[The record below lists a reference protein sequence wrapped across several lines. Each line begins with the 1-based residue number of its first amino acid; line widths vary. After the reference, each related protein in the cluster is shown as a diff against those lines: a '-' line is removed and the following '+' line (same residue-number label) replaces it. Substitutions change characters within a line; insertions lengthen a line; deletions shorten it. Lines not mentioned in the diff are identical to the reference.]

1 MNSEPTHWQ
10 SLWEAQ
16 YGYER
21 VQQHEW
27 DQPLRG
33 DWLTQLEEAVLSL
46 AADQQAL
53 LAAHSLGCHLVA
65 AWAAISRHTHRVAG
79 ALLVAP
85 PDVGQADFPAAL
97 HSWCQLVLAP
107 LPFAATCVLSDNDPF
122 GRLDAG
128 QRLSKAWG
136 ADCVVLPGAG
146 HINGDSGLGVW
157 PGGHEMLLK
166 LKQSAPETAGNTA

>member
-1 MNSEPTHWQ
+1 MNSGPNHWQ

-16 YGYER
+16 HGYLR
-21 VQQHEW
+21 VQQHDW
-27 DQPLRG
+27 RQSLRG
-33 DWLTQLEEAVLSL
+33 DWVTQLEEAVL
-46 AADQQAL
+46 AL
-53 LAAHSLGCHLVA
+53 PAHQPVMLAAHSLGCHLVA

-85 PDVGQADFPAAL
+85 PDPGQADFPAAL
-97 HSWCQLVLAP
+97 HSWRRPVLAQ

-128 QRLSKAWG
+128 QHLGQAWG

-146 HINGDSGLGVW
+146 HINGESGLGTW
-157 PGGHEMLLK
+157 PEGHSLLLK
-166 LKQSAPETAGNTA
+166 LKRSASQTA